1 MSSMEQN
8 DERRILGQMVRF
20 QNQAAVGIDNDCVN
34 RREID
39 LHGTNPRS
47 QGQEKEKKRLF
58 HFAFHAQLHGLTRY
72 GWNNS
77 VMFYGIIPSNPVA
90 YLGGVGQKR
99 SHGGNCAESVGI

>member
-20 QNQAAVGIDNDCVN
+20 QNQAAVRIDNDRVN

-39 LHGTNPRS
+39 LNGTNPRS

-58 HFAFHAQLHGLTRY
+58 HFAFHAQLHGLTRTRSATAGESKSGLQQMCVTY
-72 GWNNS
+72 QKCGCTLASGWLHRM
-77 VMFYGIIPSNPVA
+77 VRP
-90 YLGGVGQKR
+90 
-99 SHGGNCAESVGI
+99 